1 MDPIQPVFDLAL
13 DLPAH
18 GSRLVVRE
26 LHRQLRSAIVGGRLQ
41 SGMRLPSTRELAG
54 ALAVSRNTVVT
65 AYDLLLAEGYVVAH
79 GRAGTQVA
87 ARAQAIA
94 AKVIG
99 LPLNKVKVHN
109 QYLGGGFGRRLEVDS
124 IEQAA
129 AIATEDEDN
138 RDRRSCR
145 FRRECRRSADC
156 CDTSTLRSTRSTA
169 NAGSRL

>member
-1 MDPIQPVFDLAL
+1 MTETTIYEMIGIRKEPQLIFFMDPIQPVFDLAL

-18 GSRLVVRE
+18 GSRLVVAE

-87 ARAQAIA
+87 DFLSRSLQRGRSRAEPGRDTRLSRPWRAPSFLIP
-94 AKVIG
+94 IG
-99 LPLNKVKVHN
+99 L
-109 QYLGGGFGRRLEVDS
+109 
-124 IEQAA
+124 
-129 AIATEDEDN
+129 
-138 RDRRSCR
+138 RDSCR
-145 FRRECRRSADC
+145 FDFTVGIPDLE
-156 CDTSTLRSTRSTA
+156 
-169 NAGSRL
+169 NF